1 MICGLAG
8 LAALAASA
16 GTPVLTVPETAQP
29 PAIDG
34 RVEPGEWRDA
44 LEITGFQLANGQGQA
59 KEETRV
65 FLKYDRDHLY
75 VAAIASDGN
84 TKILN
89 RGGAYDDCIEIF
101 VMTPFNRNIYHWL
114 LYSRG
119 TAGLNYVDEEYG
131 GMDRLPPVAAA
142 CKATVN
148 DGSWMVEA
156 ALPAAGYDLTGIFRS
171 PGWKISCHRSF
182 NHNQTAK
189 EDGRGPEF
197 SGFAP
202 IPGQF
207 QKPLEFPELKLGGK
221 GTIPVRMTKFSERE
235 FRIAASPAAELRMTV
250 DGGKAIRAEPER
262 RV

>member
-1 MICGLAG
+1 M
-8 LAALAASA
+8 
-16 GTPVLTVPETAQP
+16 
-29 PAIDG
+29 
-34 RVEPGEWRDA
+34 
-44 LEITGFQLANGQGQA
+44 
-59 KEETRV
+59 
-65 FLKYDRDHLY
+65 
-75 VAAIASDGN
+75 
-84 TKILN
+84 
-89 RGGAYDDCIEIF
+89 
-101 VMTPFNRNIYHWL
+101 
-114 LYSRG
+114 
-119 TAGLNYVDEEYG
+119 
-131 GMDRLPPVAAA
+131 
-142 CKATVN
+142 N

-221 GTIPVRMTKFSERE
+221 GRFRPDDEVFRAGVPDCGFSGGGTAYDGRRRE
-235 FRIAASPAAELRMTV
+235 SRL
-250 DGGKAIRAEPER
+250 RAEPER